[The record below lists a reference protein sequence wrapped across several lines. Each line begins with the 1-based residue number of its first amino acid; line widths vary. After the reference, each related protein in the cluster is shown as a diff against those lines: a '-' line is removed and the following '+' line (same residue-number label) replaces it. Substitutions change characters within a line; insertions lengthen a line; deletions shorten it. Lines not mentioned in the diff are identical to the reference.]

1 MPSALVCV
9 VDGFEPIECITV
21 VDVLRR
27 GGVSVTLAGT
37 EKMQAGAHGVTVC
50 TDALI
55 SEVNSTL
62 YDAIILPGGPG
73 WKEMQKN
80 DTIKALTE
88 KHSQHGKWVMSIC
101 AAPSACL
108 AFWGL
113 LKGKR
118 ATCYPSL
125 KDGMVTGG
133 AQFVDEPVV
142 VDGNFLTSQG
152 PATALA
158 FAIKALEVLVS
169 PDKYAE
175 VTKGML
181 VHLIGK

>member
-50 TDALI
+50 MDALV

-73 WKEMQKN
+73 WKEMQRN

-88 KHSQHGKWVMSIC
+88 KQASMESGSCQYARLPLLVWHSGVSSRASAQHAIRPLKMGWSQVALSSLMSL
-101 AAPSACL
+101 S
-108 AFWGL
+108 
-113 LKGKR
+113 
-118 ATCYPSL
+118 
-125 KDGMVTGG
+125 
-133 AQFVDEPVV
+133 
-142 VDGNFLTSQG
+142 
-152 PATALA
+152 
-158 FAIKALEVLVS
+158 
-169 PDKYAE
+169 
-175 VTKGML
+175 
-181 VHLIGK
+181 